1 MPTSPA
7 VLNHFGHC
15 VTDLDRSSRFYCSLF
30 GFVETRRIEVPD
42 DPTSQLL
49 SVEKPVGLRAAYLE
63 KDGATLELLAFDRAG
78 NPAARRRPFNEPG
91 LTHMSFCVDDLAAA
105 CSAAVDLGGSVI
117 EGTDIGGMAVMIRDP
132 DGQPIE
138 LLPMA
143 YRASIE
149 GGRTGAGS

>member
-30 GFVETRRIEVPD
+30 GFTESRRIEAPD

-49 SVEKPVGLRAAYLE
+49 SVEKPVGLRAAYLD
-63 KDGATLELLAFDRAG
+63 KDGATLELLAFDRPG
-78 NPAARRRPFNEPG
+78 NPPARGRPFTEPG
-91 LTHMSFCVDDLAAA
+91 LTHMSFCVE
-105 CSAAVDLGGSVI
+105 DLGGSVI
-117 EGTDIGGMAVMIRDP
+117 DGTDIGGMAVMIRDP

-143 YRASIE
+143 YRASI
-149 GGRTGAGS
+149 AGI